1 MSLRALEEVNPQ
13 KAALVARKIGVPT
26 EVLMGWLIDEIMP
39 RSYALKMA
47 KLFNK
52 PVESF
57 TKGLYEPP
65 KYKRNRQRWDRPDS
79 SSE

>member
-1 MSLRALEEVNPQ
+1 MNLRALEEVNPQ
-13 KAALVARKIGVPT
+13 KAAFVAREIGVPT
-26 EVLMGWLIDEIMP
+26 EVLMGWLIDEKIP

-65 KYKRNRQRWDRPDS
+65 QYKRNRQKRERC
-79 SSE
+79 